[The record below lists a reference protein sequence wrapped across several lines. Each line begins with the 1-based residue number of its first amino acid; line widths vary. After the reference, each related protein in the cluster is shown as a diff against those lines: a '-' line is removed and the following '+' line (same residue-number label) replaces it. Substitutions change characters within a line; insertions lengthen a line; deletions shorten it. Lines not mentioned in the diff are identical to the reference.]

1 MRTTA
6 TFNEISEAFFFVS
19 SESYGMHS
27 AILCKDTGKIYYQS
41 EMSDLDETVGEE
53 LDMTNCVRIPHKNDL
68 DLGSTLVFD
77 FVQMYMPDHS
87 NRVEQFFRARGAY
100 SRFKTLLDSQGM
112 LQKWY
117 DFEKQRQEEVLREWC
132 EENRIEFSE

>member
-1 MRTTA
+1 
-6 TFNEISEAFFFVS
+6 
-19 SESYGMHS
+19 MHS